1 MPWPAAGVTVMIT
14 KQPGSFPLPSDP

>member
-14 KQPGSFPLPSDP
+14 KQPDSFPLLSDP